1 MSKKIKLIAG
11 SSVAAAAV
19 LGIGAFA
26 LFTDNDT
33 EGMNSKA
40 GTVSVDLGDLGLENA
55 GNINPGDND
64 EDIPDSYIPDP
75 DDPLY
80 DPENPDTP
88 VPIVTTPH
96 DLTFTVANNGTKSIR
111 TRQTLI
117 ITCKQLVE
125 VNSPTSAEPE
135 MEEVT
140 LDPSYL
146 SLLIE
151 EGTEIGSKEGLG
163 KKVYVMSDESELTP
177 EEYAALD
184 EDSELTVVAI
194 KYQLTP
200 DIFDGVGESAEIE
213 DVSTVKNEDDVAEK
227 LYTYKLKMDKD
238 TPNAYQGATVSIDV
252 IIEAMQ
258 YRNTANSDWE
268 TMTTQTVSGVLTGI
282 TQDTVP
288 NSAE

>member
-11 SSVAAAAV
+11 SSVTAAAV
-19 LGIGAFA
+19 LGIGALA

-88 VPIVTTPH
+88 VPVVTTPH

-125 VNSPTSAEPE
+125 VTSPEGAEPE

-238 TPNAYQGATVSIDV
+238 TPNVYQGATISIDV

>member
-19 LGIGAFA
+19 LGIGALA

-88 VPIVTTPH
+88 VPVVTTPH

-125 VNSPTSAEPE
+125 VTSPESEEPE

>member
-19 LGIGAFA
+19 LGIGALA

-88 VPIVTTPH
+88 VPVVTTPH

-125 VNSPTSAEPE
+125 VTSPGSAEPE

-151 EGTEIGSKEGLG
+151 EDTEIGSKEGLG